1 MKTLFVAIAAM
12 GLLSASQMASAS
24 TTSQQVSI
32 SVSAEGLDLTRASD
46 IRRLN
51 TRVADAAAEACDPSD
66 RMITKPLPDFKCRRQ
81 AIASAAAEV
90 AEMTLAAKRGA
101 IARN

>member
-1 MKTLFVAIAAM
+1 MKTLFVAIAAI
-12 GLLSASQMASAS
+12 GLLSAPQMAGAS

-32 SVSAEGLDLTRASD
+32 SVSTEGLDLTQSSAV
-46 IRRLN
+46 RRLN
-51 TRVADAAAEACDPSD
+51 ARVADAAAEACDPSD

-81 AIASAAAEV
+81 AIASVAAEV
-90 AEMTLAAKRGA
+90 AQMTLDAKRGA